1 MYLTGYSLSRS
12 RPRTGS
18 IPLWGPNEGTVAG
31 LPNGPIQICSWKIFS
46 SNRRRWHS
54 GVARLVGLGQLA
66 LVDPADSAMQ
76 PAGINCDDDHEK
88 VKGEK
93 KMDRL

>member
-1 MYLTGYSLSRS
+1 MYLTGYSLS
-12 RPRTGS
+12 
-18 IPLWGPNEGTVAG
+18 LHA
-31 LPNGPIQICSWKIFS
+31 
-46 SNRRRWHS
+46 
-54 GVARLVGLGQLA
+54 LVGLGQLA
-66 LVDPADSAMQ
+66 LVDLADSAMQ

>member
-1 MYLTGYSLSRS
+1 LFFKAFQK
-12 RPRTGS
+12 GS
-18 IPLWGPNEGTVAG
+18 G
-31 LPNGPIQICSWKIFS
+31 
-46 SNRRRWHS
+46 
-54 GVARLVGLGQLA
+54 
-66 LVDPADSAMQ
+66 AMQ